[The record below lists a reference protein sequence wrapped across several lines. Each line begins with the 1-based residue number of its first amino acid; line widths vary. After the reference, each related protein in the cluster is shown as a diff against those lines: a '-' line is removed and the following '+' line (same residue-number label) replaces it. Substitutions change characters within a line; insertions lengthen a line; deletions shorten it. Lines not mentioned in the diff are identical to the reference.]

1 MSTSLTF
8 TGGCYCR
15 TCQAISGG
23 AGNFFMAVDAK
34 SFQFTKGTP
43 RSFNK
48 NDRPGSP
55 TRHFCGACGVHLTA
69 RSERA
74 PTAVLIKVGT
84 LDDPSVF
91 EGPQLVTWTS
101 EMQKFHLLPHIRKFH
116 GLRHKRRQMLNK
128 TMHRMSAPPC
138 RRRFDM
144 AGKSFRI
151 AALLPAIK
159 ITDSVRRQFSN
170 SN

>member
-1 MSTSLTF
+1 MRRPARREFPCHELPACATQNPMRHAMNTNLTF
-8 TGGCYCR
+8 TGGCYCGGVRYQCEGPPLMRGLCYCR

-23 AGNFFMAVDAK
+23 SGNLFMAIDAK
-34 SFQFTKGTP
+34 SFQFTKGAP

-55 TRHFCGACGVHLTA
+55 TRHFCETCGVHLTA
-69 RSERA
+69 RSELA

-101 EMQKFHLLPHIRKFH
+101 EMQKFHLLPSDVPAYPGWPSR
-116 GLRHKRRQMLNK
+116 N
-128 TMHRMSAPPC
+128 
-138 RRRFDM
+138 
-144 AGKSFRI
+144 
-151 AALLPAIK
+151 LPL
-159 ITDSVRRQFSN
+159 
-170 SN
+170 

>member
-1 MSTSLTF
+1 MTSKLF
-8 TGGCYCR
+8 TGGCYCGGVRYQCESPPLMRGLCYCR

-23 AGNFFMAVDAK
+23 AGNLFMAVEAK
-34 SFQFTKGTP
+34 GFQFSKGTP
-43 RSFNK
+43 KAFNK

-55 TRHFCGACGVHLTA
+55 TRHFCDTCGVHLTA

-101 EMQKFHLLPHIRKFH
+101 EMQKFHLLPPNVPAHPEFPRPKSSE
-116 GLRHKRRQMLNK
+116 RQEK
-128 TMHRMSAPPC
+128 EASPSDAREA
-138 RRRFDM
+138 
-144 AGKSFRI
+144 
-151 AALLPAIK
+151 
-159 ITDSVRRQFSN
+159 
-170 SN
+170 